1 MGRKNRWETNVEPR
15 LAEIAEW
22 IQILN
27 EEQIAKQ
34 LGLSRRTFETY
45 KKEHEELRNALKK
58 GREELVTD
66 LKITLKKKAQ
76 GFHYKETKKVIRE
89 VDGQKVTTYEEYE
102 RYSPPDLGAIHLL
115 LKNYDPTWRNDDQ
128 TTIDLKKEK
137 LQLEKDRAENNQ
149 WS

>member
-1 MGRKNRWETNVEPR
+1 MGRKSKYETHVQPR

-22 IQILN
+22 VHVLT
-27 EEQIAKQ
+27 ERQIAGR
-34 LGLSRRTFETY
+34 LGIGYRTFETH
-45 KKEHEELRNALKK
+45 KNEHPELREALQK
-58 GREELVTD
+58 GKETLVTD
-66 LKITLKKKAQ
+66 LKLTLKKKAQ

-128 TTIDLKKEK
+128 TTIDMKKEK